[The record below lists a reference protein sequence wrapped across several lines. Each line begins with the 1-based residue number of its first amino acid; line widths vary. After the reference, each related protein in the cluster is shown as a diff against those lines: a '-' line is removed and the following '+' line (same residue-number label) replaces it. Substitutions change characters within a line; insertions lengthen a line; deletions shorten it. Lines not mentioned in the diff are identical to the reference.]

1 MAETRYAKSGNVH
14 IAYQVMGN
22 GPLDVVL
29 VPGFYPFGHPDRKR
43 LVPEVF

>member
-1 MAETRYAKSGNVH
+1 MICMPETRYAKSGNVH

-29 VPGFYPFGHPDRKR
+29 VPGFITHWTSR
-43 LVPEVF
+43 